1 MFRILLQSILILAK
15 RTSEEMKE
23 NDKTLRQSLEAINM
37 ADRCVWVCVYVC
49 VCLCVSV
56 YVCVCEC
63 VCVYV

>member
-37 ADRCVWVCVYVC
+37 RTGVCGFVC
-49 VCLCVSV
+49 MCLQGGVNTNREGGCNQALF
-56 YVCVCEC
+56 
-63 VCVYV
+63 